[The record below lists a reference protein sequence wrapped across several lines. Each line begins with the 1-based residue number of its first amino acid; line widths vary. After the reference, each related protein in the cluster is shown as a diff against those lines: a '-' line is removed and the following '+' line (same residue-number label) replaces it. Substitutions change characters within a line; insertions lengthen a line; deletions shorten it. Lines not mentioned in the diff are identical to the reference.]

1 MDFGKFIFPFIMAV
15 VTNSIMIVVIYFLRK
30 SPYFANL
37 FGTSFMA
44 ALYLVCVL
52 RIFLPLEF
60 PSLHVIIRD
69 NVVLR
74 PIVDIFMTR
83 TAEAEG
89 EPSVY
94 LYILLA
100 VWLAGTVVFA
110 SVSVYSHKTHRTY
123 FLANADFTT
132 EEEKAVFQRVSLEVL
147 GKNKNICLKKTD
159 AVNYIMV
166 IGYFR
171 KYVLLPVKDYSA
183 GELEMIFRHECTH
196 IKKKDLWIKLLVHIY
211 CCIFWWNPFSYLLK
225 RDLDYTLEMRCDLS
239 ATKDMSDDQLEVYF
253 NTLVANCHKRDEKD
267 KNDRSFYF
275 ICSELSDKRGKNRRR
290 SGEFVKRFRALASD
304 PPKKAV
310 QIFVNSLVAL
320 LLASVFV
327 FSYAFILQPYYGTNI
342 DENEYDLRDDG
353 ILADSSNAYLVKQ
366 ADGSYLFYFQDL
378 PPVPVTR
385 EEVEQGMFVDY
396 PILEN

>member
-52 RIFLPLEF
+52 RISLPLEF

-110 SVSVYSHKTHRTY
+110 SVSVYSHKTHKTY

-275 ICSELSDKRGKNRRR
+275 ICFELSDKRGKNRRR

-327 FSYAFILQPYYGTNI
+327 FSYAFIWQSFYGPEVDEEDYGLLSGDTIVDDTN
-342 DENEYDLRDDG
+342 
-353 ILADSSNAYLVKQ
+353 SYLVIQ
-366 ADGSYLFYFQDL
+366 EDGNYLFYYKNY
-378 PPVPVTR
+378 PPEHLSK
-385 EEVEQGMFVDY
+385 EEVEQGLY
-396 PILEN
+396 EGYLILEK